1 MYFICLRAD
10 KFDIFGENNI
20 VMMKAVISGDIVAST
35 SLSDTGRE
43 LVEGAFKEIIGE
55 LNEKFNTYS
64 RIIKGDYLE
73 CVVPNPEDAL
83 RVALVIKSFIKSIS
97 VEETRLYKTSK
108 RARLFKTHG
117 IRLAIGYG
125 QLSRFNPDEGIID
138 GEAIYLSGRAISEFS
153 TYNKERVVIKNTLF
167 FVSENDSLNKQFEPL
182 IALLDVLIGKATS
195 KQCKVL
201 YLKLMDNNE
210 DAIAEQ
216 LKITQ
221 SVVNQHSTS
230 VGWNAIEKAVIY
242 FSEVIKNQ

>member
-1 MYFICLRAD
+1 MYFIGLRAD

-20 VMMKAVISGDIVAST
+20 IMKAVISGDIVAST
-35 SLSDTGRE
+35 SLSDAGRE

-167 FVSENDSLNKQFEPL
+167 FVSENDSLNRQIEPL

-210 DAIAEQ
+210 EAIAEQ